1 MSNLAGDGSVSA
13 RLLNGALWIGF
24 GKVTTNILG
33 IISTFVLARLLSPSD
48 FGLVAIAVSFVGLVS
63 IVSELS
69 LSAALVHLSKVT
81 DGHLDTAWTFNVIRG
96 VILSTL
102 IVIGSGLLSSIYG
115 QEELQSLLSALA
127 ISVMIGSMY
136 NPKMILLNKRL
147 IFWQESVVSIAG
159 KAVSFIVSV
168 SIAYI
173 YQSYWALI
181 WGMVASQAISTL
193 MSYIFMPYRP
203 RLSVSLYR
211 DLFGFSLWI
220 TLGRIAQSISW
231 RSDPLIL
238 GVFMPVA
245 SLGFINVGQRI
256 SHLIIN
262 EIMQPIGQVLFP
274 AFATMQDDLER
285 LRRAYLR
292 STGMMCLISF
302 PIGVGIALAAEPFVL
317 TFLGEKWLPA
327 APVLQVWVLFNAW
340 GTIQRV
346 QPLAMAVGETK
357 ALFYRDI
364 RILGVRV
371 PLVLAGVW
379 LGFETGFGAIYGVL
393 WGHMA
398 SAVIN
403 TTWNMQLV
411 KKISKASLID
421 QHKVAL
427 SPYLGAS
434 AMAVALVALD
444 SWFIRSD
451 IVTNSWLVL
460 LANVAVG
467 SVTYLLSVLLFWL
480 VRGRPDGTEVEFTNL
495 FLTTAKRFGFG
506 RI

>member
-1 MSNLAGDGSVSA
+1 MSNLAGDDSIST

-33 IISTFVLARLLSPSD
+33 IISAFILARLLSPSD
-48 FGLVAIAVSFVGLVS
+48 FGLVAIAVSFVGLIS

-81 DGHLDTAWTFNVIRG
+81 DGHLDTAWTFNFVRG
-96 VILSTL
+96 VLLSTL
-102 IVIGSGLLSSIYG
+102 IVIGSGLLASMYG
-115 QEELQSLLSALA
+115 QPELQSLLAALA
-127 ISVMIGSMY
+127 ISVMIGSLY
-136 NPKMILLNKRL
+136 NPKMILLNKKL

-159 KAVSFIVSV
+159 KAVSFVVSV
-168 SIAYI
+168 SLAYI

-203 RLSVSLYR
+203 RLSVSHYR

-245 SLGFINVGQRI
+245 SLGFISVGQRF
-256 SHLIIN
+256 SNLIIN

-327 APVLQVWVLFNAW
+327 VPVLQVWVLFNAW

-346 QPLAMAVGETK
+346 QPLALAIGATK

-364 RILGVRV
+364 RILGVRI

-379 LGFETGFGAIYGVL
+379 LGFETGSGAIYGVL

-398 SAVIN
+398 SALIN

-411 KKISKASLID
+411 KMISKASLID

-427 SPYLGAS
+427 SSYLGACS
-434 AMAVALVALD
+434 MAVVLIALD
-444 SWFIRSD
+444 SWFNRAVFVS
-451 IVTNSWLVL
+451 TSWFEL
-460 LANVAVG
+460 LLNVAVG

-480 VRGRPDGTEVEFTNL
+480 ARGKPECTEVEFTNL
-495 FLTTAKRFGFG
+495 FLATAKRLRFG